1 MTPANYFR
9 RIKFWIYKQPEDLG
23 ETEKKYQS
31 ILEAG
36 LKEQKVI
43 PVINELGELSK
54 ICM

>member
-1 MTPANYFR
+1 MDLLN
-9 RIKFWIYKQPEDLG
+9 KQPEDL
-23 ETEKKYQS
+23 ENKTREEIVQS